1 MPYTNGNGSTTAGPR
16 VLNGRGLGNRRLDKR
31 QRAVLAADIIDG
43 VVTLQLSA
51 QQAAQVLD
59 VSVSYVALA
68 QRLSPEKRK
77 AILAGG
83 IPCRCSLHPARR
95 LALPAPTDIDDATL
109 VEVIRTVGIDRA
121 LAAAVEVEHS

>member
-1 MPYTNGNGSTTAGPR
+1 

-51 QQAAQVLD
+51 QQVAQVLD

-77 AILAGG
+77 AILAGRDSM
-83 IPCRCSLHPARR
+83 PLLAPPARR

-109 VEVIRTVGIDRA
+109 VEVIRTVGIDRT